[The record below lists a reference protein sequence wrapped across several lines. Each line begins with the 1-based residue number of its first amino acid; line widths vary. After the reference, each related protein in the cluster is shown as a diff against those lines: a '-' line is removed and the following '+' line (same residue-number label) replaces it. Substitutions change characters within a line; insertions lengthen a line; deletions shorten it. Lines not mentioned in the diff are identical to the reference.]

1 MTWLA
6 VQTLCRPC
14 DYLLVRLSSEE
25 SCFKVA
31 NELSRLKESGCD
43 HCHEMYILGR
53 GGHSG

>member
-14 DYLLVRLSSEE
+14 DYLLVRPSSEE
-25 SCFKVA
+25 SCFKVT
-31 NELSRLKESGCD
+31 NELSRLRESGCD

-53 GGHSG
+53 GGRSG